1 MRMKK
6 NLEQIDSTMFRSLS
20 KAEELVG
27 AGGVLTQFT
36 TGVVT
41 DPLPHGGGGGG
52 LDGIPDYK
60 TDPS

>member
-1 MRMKK
+1 MKK
-6 NLEQIDSTMFRSLS
+6 RLEQIDSSMFRPLS
-20 KAEELVG
+20 KSEELMAVG
-27 AGGVLTQFT
+27 GLLTQYT

-41 DPLPHGGGGGG
+41 DPLPHGGGGG